1 MLETQQLAEDAIPG
15 RLGLAVLSAA
25 LSLPAAAQELI
36 RPPIPNSDFPILQ
49 AVEVPAGMTTV
60 YLSGTVPAVINQDAE
75 PGSLEAYGDTEEQT
89 VSVMTRIQSQL
100 EAMDMSVGDIIKM
113 QAFLVAPEGE
123 AVDFDGFMA
132 GYRQF
137 FGTDEQPNLPVRS
150 AMVVEALVNPA
161 WLVELEVTAVRP

>member
-1 MLETQQLAEDAIPG
+1 MNTTLVAL
-15 RLGLAVLSAA
+15 A
-25 LSLPAAAQELI
+25 LSTLALPAAAQELI
-36 RPPIPNSDFPILQ
+36 RHPIPNSDFPILQ

-60 YLSGTVPAVINQDAE
+60 YLSGTVPAVINEEADRN
-75 PGSLEAYGDTEEQT
+75 SVEAYGDTEQQT
-89 VSVMTRIQSQL
+89 VSVMNRIKSQL
-100 EAMDMSVGDIIKM
+100 GAMNMSVGDIIKM

-137 FGTDEQPNLPVRS
+137 FGTEDQPNLPVRS

>member
-1 MLETQQLAEDAIPG
+1 MKTLFAALA
-15 RLGLAVLSAA
+15 LSAA
-25 LSLPAAAQELI
+25 ASLPATAQELI
-36 RPPIPNSDFPILQ
+36 RHPIPNSDFPILQ

-60 YLSGTVPAVINQDAE
+60 YLSGTVPAVINPDAE
-75 PGSLEAYGDTEEQT
+75 AGSLEAYGNTEEQT
-89 VSVMTRIQSQL
+89 VSVMTRIQNQL

-137 FGTDEQPNLPVRS
+137 FGTEEQPNLPVRS